1 MMGYGAA
8 FGFGWIGMIVDLLFW
23 VGVIVLVVWGAMHL
37 FPSRQAAGQDTALDI
52 LRRRYAGGEISAAE
66 YDKAKKD
73 LT

>member
-23 VGVIVLVVWGAMHL
+23 VGVIVLVVWGAMRL
-37 FPSRQAAGQDTALDI
+37 FPSPQAAGQDTALEI
-52 LRRRYAGGEISAAE
+52 LRRRYASGEISVTE

-73 LT
+73 LA